1 MALECREAYLTH
13 EIPMADCTGVIRQ
26 LFIYPIKS
34 CAGIE
39 VTRAQL
45 TATGLSMDRE
55 WMIVDQDGLFLTQ
68 RQSPHMVWITPSLTD
83 SALTLSAPGMP
94 PISIALELLSTPKTV
109 TVWRDTLIGDDQGDA
124 VAQWLDTYL
133 AVPGKQYRLV
143 RFSKAARRLSALD
156 WTKGVEAVN
165 KFSDGFAVL
174 VVTQS
179 ALDELNARLL
189 AQGHEAVSMLRFRP
203 NIVLDHLEAHT
214 EDHLDAL
221 SIETSQGTA
230 ELHLVKPCPRC
241 AIPDINPHT
250 AISSPEVNDTLRA
263 YRTLARVDG
272 AICFGMNGIVHAGA
286 GQTLAVGQ
294 QAEGDYSFD

>member
-1 MALECREAYLTH
+1 
-13 EIPMADCTGVIRQ
+13 MADCTGVIAQ

-39 VTRAQL
+39 VTQAQL

-55 WMIVDQDGLFLTQ
+55 WMIVDQEGMFLTQ
-68 RQSPHMVWITPSLTD
+68 RQIPHMVWITPALSNT
-83 SALTLSAPGMP
+83 SLTLSAPGVDS
-94 PISIALELLSTPKTV
+94 ISIPLELPASPKRV
-109 TVWRDTLIGDDQGDA
+109 TVWRDTLLGDDQGDA
-124 VAQWLDTYL
+124 VAQWLDAYL
-133 AVPGKQYRLV
+133 AVPGKHYRLI
-143 RFSKAARRLSALD
+143 RFSKQARRLSALD

-179 ALDELNARLL
+179 ALDELNTRLRS
-189 AQGHEAVSMLRFRP
+189 QGHEAVLMSRFRP
-203 NIVLDHLEAHT
+203 NIVLDRLEAHT
-214 EDHLDAL
+214 EDHLNELTIQTNQA
-221 SIETSQGTA
+221 SAQ
-230 ELHLVKPCPRC
+230 LHLVKPCPRC
-241 AIPDINPHT
+241 AIPDIDPET

-272 AICFGMNGIVHAGA
+272 AICFGMNGIVHAGV

-294 QAEGDYSFD
+294 QAEGNYSFE